1 MKMEILQVA
10 RGHLPGIAALEKIC
24 FSEPWSENA
33 LDLFSGD
40 GAVAFAAVDKEKILG
55 YIGMLLAPDEG
66 QILNLAVLP
75 EARRQGVAKA
85 LVARLI
91 REAETRGLAALSLEV
106 RVSNSPAVRLYESF
120 GFQTA
125 GERKGFYRHPVEN
138 ALVMIRPLA
147 PKSDV

>member
-10 RGHLPGIAALEKIC
+10 REHLPGIAALEKIC

-33 LDLFSGD
+33 LGLFSGD

-75 EARRQGVAKA
+75 EARRQGVANA

-138 ALVMIRPLA
+138 ALVMIRPIA
-147 PKSDV
+147 PKSDD